1 VYNTIAVPRGGRYQL
16 LLPDGSHVWLNAA
29 STLRYPSAFTGA
41 QRRVELD
48 GEAYFEVSSL
58 PASPGGGGEKTA
70 RMPFIVQVNGTEVE
84 VLGTHFNIMAYKDEA
99 SINTTLLE
107 GAVRVSKDDH
117 HQLLKPGQ
125 QAQLHPSG
133 AITLVKKADTEK
145 AVAWKNGAFKFDG
158 SDIGTIMRQA
168 ARWYDIDVE
177 YKGKVNEE
185 FYGTIG
191 QEMNLSQILSV
202 LEKTGLVHFTIE
214 GRKVT
219 VLP

>member
-1 VYNTIAVPRGGRYQL
+1 L

-29 STLRYPSAFTGA
+29 SSLRYPSAFTGS

-48 GEAYFEVSSL
+48 GEAYFEVSKQVTGSK
-58 PASPGGGGEKTA
+58 ASVRPL
-70 RMPFIVQVNGTEVE
+70 PFIVQANGTEVE
-84 VLGTHFNIMAYKDEA
+84 VLGTHFNVMAYQDET

-117 HQLLKPGQ
+117 RQILKPGQ
-125 QAQLHPSG
+125 QAQVNQSG
-133 AITLVKKADTEK
+133 AIALVKEADTEK

-168 ARWYDIDVE
+168 ARWYDIEVA

-185 FYGTIG
+185 FYGTFS
-191 QEMNLSQILSV
+191 QEMNLSQVLSA

-214 GRKVT
+214 GKKVT